1 MNHSGK
7 TIMRP
12 FSIFRPKNDPNGIL
26 FNSPHSGMYLPED
39 FLTQITIDPA
49 LLHYS
54 GDILVDQLIRD
65 VPKSGATAF
74 INHYARTYVDTNRD
88 IQEIDPEMFH
98 NPDIRPTTKS
108 QKVARGFGIF
118 SRKSYNGQNI
128 YGAKLPATEIDH
140 RLMRVY
146 HPVHDALRNALNDLH
161 QQQGFCLLIDC
172 HSMPSYGFID
182 PSLSNSKQPDLI
194 IGDCFGTSC
203 PVEFSRRVARFFT
216 ERGLKVTFNVP
227 YAGGYNTKTYGKPA
241 DQRHAIQLEF
251 SRALYM
257 DEKTLEPHDGF
268 NALQDLLTDLS
279 ENVANFFCL

>member
-1 MNHSGK
+1 MQ
-7 TIMRP
+7 P
-12 FSIFRPKNDPNGIL
+12 FSIFYPKNDPNGIL

-39 FLTQITIDPA
+39 FLTQIILDPA
-49 LLHYS
+49 LLHHS
-54 GDILVDQLIRD
+54 GDILVDQLVRD
-65 VPKSGATAF
+65 VPKSGATSF

-88 IQEIDPEMFH
+88 AQEIDPDMFH

-118 SRKSYNGQNI
+118 SRKSYDGQDI
-128 YGAKLPATEIDH
+128 YEAKLPAAEIDH
-140 RLMRVY
+140 RLSHVY

-172 HSMPSYGFID
+172 HSMPSYAFID

-203 PVEFSRRVARFFT
+203 PENLSRHVARFFT

-227 YAGGYNTKTYGKPA
+227 YSGGFNTQAYGKPGDNRNA
-241 DQRHAIQLEF
+241 LQLEF

-257 DEKTLEPHDGF
+257 DEKTLKPHEGF
-268 NALQDLLTDLS
+268 SPLQLLLTGLS
-279 ENVANFFCL
+279 ENLAKNLADFFTAE

>member
-1 MNHSGK
+1 MQ
-7 TIMRP
+7 P
-12 FSIFRPKNDPNGIL
+12 FSIFYPQNDPNGIL

-39 FLTQITIDPA
+39 FLTKIILDPA
-49 LLHYS
+49 LLHHS

-65 VPKSGATAF
+65 VPKSGATSF

-88 IQEIDPEMFH
+88 AQEIDPDMFH

-118 SRKSYNGQNI
+118 SRKSYNGQDI
-128 YGAKLPATEIDH
+128 YGAKLPAAEINH
-140 RLMRVY
+140 RLSHIY

-161 QQQGFCLLIDC
+161 QRQGFYLLVDS

-203 PVEFSRRVARFFT
+203 PERLSRHVARFFT
-216 ERGLKVTFNVP
+216 DHGLKVTFNVP
-227 YAGGYNTKTYGKPA
+227 YAGGYNTRTYGKPG
-241 DQRHAIQLEF
+241 DHRHAIQLEF

-257 DEKTLEPHDGF
+257 DEKTLKPHDGF
-268 NALQDLLTDLS
+268 NVLQKTLTEFS
-279 ENVANFFCL
+279 ENISNFFCL